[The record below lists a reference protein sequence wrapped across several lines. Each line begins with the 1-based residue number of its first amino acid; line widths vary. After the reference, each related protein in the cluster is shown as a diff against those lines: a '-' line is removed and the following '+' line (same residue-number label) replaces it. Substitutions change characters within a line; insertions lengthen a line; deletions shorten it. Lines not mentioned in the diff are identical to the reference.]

1 MNTICET
8 QNMETAEI
16 PESDCPDKDLPAVF
30 QCQRCNVIIS
40 DSIAFTAAH
49 DDLKSITVNRVN
61 SSVEL
66 STKLITSTDGIDQGS
81 TFSPLVCQ
89 GCKTVLGKVYRTTPR
104 PLDDLRDYF
113 TFDVN
118 KLSVY
123 QVGSS
128 DSSALPESESSFQ
141 QYTNLKTLKETTLK
155 LQVLMCAMHQRILN
169 IEQSLEIE
177 DTNVAENPLQ
187 SMAGLLGPVNPSG
200 SSSTADH
207 QPKEVL
213 KGGAAKGQSLAL
225 QLKGGKDSAVLPGI
239 RNGPEMGQ
247 YPMKDVQRSDAFERA
262 SGSETSG
269 ATTSNFKG
277 TKRSRGSSS
286 KASRGRSSRGKAS
299 GSHPTSSDSDSET
312 SGATM
317 SNSKRGRGSSTKTP
331 RGRSRGG
338 KGQEN
343 ASNLNQVRGTKRTND
358 FGEVPGDQDELE
370 HGLELLSPIRKKS
383 SVRRNKPL

>member
-1 MNTICET
+1 
-8 QNMETAEI
+8 METAEI

-128 DSSALPESESSFQ
+128 DSSALPESESPFQ

-177 DTNVAENPLQ
+177 DTNVPENPLQ
-187 SMAGLLGPVNPSG
+187 SMTGLLGPGNPSG
-200 SSSTADH
+200 SSSTTNH
-207 QPKEVL
+207 QPKE
-213 KGGAAKGQSLAL
+213 GGAAKGQSLAL
-225 QLKGGKDSAVLPGI
+225 QQKGENYSAVLPGI
-239 RNGPEMGQ
+239 RNGPEMGPH
-247 YPMKDVQRSDAFERA
+247 PMKDVQRSDAFERA
-262 SGSETSG
+262 SGTLQTSSNSETSG
-269 ATTSNFKG
+269 ATASNSKG

-358 FGEVPGDQDELE
+358 FGEIPGDQDELE